1 MNEKNLF
8 GKEDIEIQGKKYFVS
23 SIPAVQAQKIF
34 LTGMSIF
41 QSKNL
46 AMLPQALTD
55 EILSYCGTYNETGAE
70 VQFIN
75 PDVVNMM
82 VKDMFVLLKLE
93 VKMVEKNFSFL
104 FDGRAAELASQLN
117 AALPTSV

>member
-1 MNEKNLF
+1 MNEKNLVE
-8 GKEDIEIQGKKYFVS
+8 KEDIEIQGKKYFVS
-23 SIPAVQAQKIF
+23 SIPAIQAQKIF

-55 EILSYCGTYNETGAE
+55 EILSYCGTYNESGAE

-117 AALPTSV
+117 AALPASV

>member
-1 MNEKNLF
+1 METKKLIE
-8 GKEDIEIQGKKYFVS
+8 KEDIEIQGKKYFVS
-23 SIPAVQAQKIF
+23 AIPAVQAQKIF

-55 EILSYCGTYNETGAE
+55 EILSYCGTYNEAGGE
-70 VQFIN
+70 VQFVN

-82 VKDMFVLLKLE
+82 VRDMFVLLKLE

-117 AALPTSV
+117 AALPASV